1 MLAFFNNFLISQEY
15 VAVQVAN
22 EVADEFVSG
31 ICTFIA
37 EYVHELSSEWGEQV
51 LCKGKAQV
59 RLELIEEDVAFDN
72 SIAVPN

>member
-1 MLAFFNNFLISQEY
+1 MLAFLNNFLISQEY
-15 VAVQVAN
+15 VVVQVAN

-37 EYVHELSSEWGEQV
+37 EYVHELSSERWKQV
-51 LCKGKAQV
+51 LCEGKAQV
-59 RLELIEEDVAFDN
+59 WLELIEKDVTFDN